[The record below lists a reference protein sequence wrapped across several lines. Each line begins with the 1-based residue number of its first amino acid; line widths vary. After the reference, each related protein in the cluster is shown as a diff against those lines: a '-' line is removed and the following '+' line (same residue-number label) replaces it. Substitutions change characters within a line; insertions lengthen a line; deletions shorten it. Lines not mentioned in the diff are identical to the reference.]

1 MTAIIED
8 NNGRWMRLNLTEE
21 QYKIATDTDH
31 HGKWDWLSKYQRRR
45 MEKFFGKV
53 AAYYTRIVALA

>member
-8 NNGRWMRLNLTEE
+8 NNGRWMRFNLTYE

-31 HGKWDWLSKYQRRR
+31 YGKWEWMTKHQRRR
-45 MEKFFGKV
+45 LENFFGKV
-53 AAYYTRIVALA
+53 AAYYTRIVELA